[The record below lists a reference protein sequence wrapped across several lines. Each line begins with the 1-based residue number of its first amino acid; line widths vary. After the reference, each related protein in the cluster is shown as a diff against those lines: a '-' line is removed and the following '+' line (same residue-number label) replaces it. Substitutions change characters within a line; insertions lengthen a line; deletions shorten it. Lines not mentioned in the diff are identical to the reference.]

1 MGNSRDQ
8 MRRLSP
14 SHEAALVW
22 CAITILVIAAALGL
36 YQARGVAGLEEVIQQ
51 GPLSDVAI
59 TFFSTALAWLL
70 IGVFLFLLAARRIH
84 SGNVVTAACFFAV
97 ALLYVNFLR
106 ERTVYGDILD
116 YIKAASNL
124 FQGEHLHARYLYP
137 PLWATLLKPLVPLG
151 WRAIFDLCWIL
162 NALSLFA
169 FFFLLHAT
177 LKRYGFSPR
186 LAALVTAAFL
196 LVNVPVIR
204 TLCYVQVNI
213 HVMNL
218 ILVALLLY
226 PRSIVFSALAMSLAV
241 HFKASPAIL
250 VLAFLIQKDWR
261 WLAWFA
267 AFTLGVGALTIAAGG
282 VSPYRDFLAN
292 TGALYGAG
300 DPSFRENSLD
310 SFVRALFASLGV
322 GQAFVQYLVVPLKIL
337 AAAAALAV
345 VSRNVRRE
353 TFIEGGPEKGRAL
366 NALPALFPLMMLLS
380 PLIWEHHGVFLAL
393 PFLVMLKKLSS
404 TGEWLVFGAAYFLVF
419 LAPTFD
425 FFPWSYGRLFALFAW
440 LWLAWSISGRAGN
453 SAAFARANAAL
464 ESIKP

>member
-1 MGNSRDQ
+1 

-22 CAITILVIAAALGL
+22 CAITVVSIAGALGL
-36 YQARGVAGLEEVIQQ
+36 YQARGVAGLGEVVQQ

-59 TFFSTALAWLL
+59 TFFSVALAWLL
-70 IGVFLFLLAARRIH
+70 LGAFLVLLAGGRIH
-84 SGNVVTAACFFAV
+84 SGNAVTAACFFAV
-97 ALLYVNFLR
+97 ALLYVNILR
-106 ERTVYGDILD
+106 ERIAYGDIFD

-151 WRAIFDLCWIL
+151 WRAIFGLCWIL

-169 FFFLLHAT
+169 FFFLLHAA
-177 LKRYGFSPR
+177 LKRYGFAPR
-186 LAALVTAAFL
+186 LAALATAAFL
-196 LVNVPVIR
+196 IVNVPVIR
-204 TLCYVQVNI
+204 TLGYIQVNI

-218 ILVALLLY
+218 ILLALLLY
-226 PRSIVFSALAMSLAV
+226 PRSITLSALAMSLAV
-241 HFKASPAIL
+241 HFKASPAVL
-250 VLAFLIQKDWR
+250 VLAFLVRKDWR
-261 WLAWFA
+261 WLAWFV
-267 AFTLGVGALTIAAGG
+267 AFALGVAVATIAAVG
-282 VSPYRDFLAN
+282 VSPYRDFLTNA
-292 TGALYGAG
+292 GALYGAG

-310 SFVRALFASLGV
+310 SFVRAIFASLGA
-322 GQAFVQYLVVPLKIL
+322 GQAFAQYVVVPLKML
-337 AAAAALAV
+337 AAAAALALV
-345 VSRNVRRE
+345 GRNVRHE
-353 TFIEGGPEKGRAL
+353 TFYEGEAEVGGVL
-366 NALPALFPLMMLLS
+366 NAIPALLPLMMLLS

-404 TGEWLVFGAAYFLVF
+404 AGEWLIFGAAYFLAF

-425 FFPWSYGRLFALFAW
+425 FFPWSYGRLLAIVAW
-440 LWLAWSISGRAGN
+440 LWLAWRVSGCPGN

>member
-1 MGNSRDQ
+1 

-14 SHEAALVW
+14 SHAAALAW
-22 CAITILVIAAALGL
+22 SAITVAAIAAALGV
-36 YQARGVAGLEEVIQQ
+36 YRARGVPGLAEVIQQ
-51 GPLSDVAI
+51 GPLSDVSI
-59 TFFSTALAWLL
+59 TFLSAALAWLL
-70 IGVFLFLLAARRIH
+70 AGAFLFLLAGRRIN
-84 SGNVVTAACFFAV
+84 SGNALTVACFFAV

-106 ERTVYGDILD
+106 ERIAYGDIFD

-151 WRAIFDLCWIL
+151 WRAIFDLCWLL

-186 LAALVTAAFL
+186 LAALVAAAFL

-218 ILVALLLY
+218 ILLALLLY
-226 PRSIVFSALAMSLAV
+226 PRSIAFSALAMSLAV
-241 HFKASPAIL
+241 HFKASPAVL
-250 VLAFLIQKDWR
+250 VLAFLIQRDWR

-267 AFTLGVGALTIAAGG
+267 AFTLGVAALTVAAVG
-282 VSPYRDFLAN
+282 VSPYRDFLTNVA
-292 TGALYGAG
+292 ALYSAG

-310 SFVRALFASLGV
+310 SFVRALFASLGA
-322 GQAFVQYLVVPLKIL
+322 GQSLVQYFVAPLKIL
-337 AAAAALAV
+337 VAVAALAV
-345 VSRNVRRE
+345 VSRNVGRE
-353 TFIEGGPEKGRAL
+353 TFCEGEPEKGRVL
-366 NALPALFPLMMLLS
+366 NAVPALLPLMMLLS

-404 TGEWLVFGAAYFLVF
+404 AGEWAIFGAAYFLVF

-425 FFPWSYGRLFALFAW
+425 FFPWSYGRLLSLFLW
-440 LWLAWSISGRAGN
+440 LWLAWRMSGRAGT
-453 SAAFARANAAL
+453 SAVFARANAAL
-464 ESIKP
+464 ESAQP

>member
-1 MGNSRDQ
+1 

-22 CAITILVIAAALGL
+22 CVITVAVIAAALGV
-36 YQARGVAGLEEVIQQ
+36 YCVRGVHGLKEVTQQ
-51 GPLSDVAI
+51 GPLSDVTI
-59 TFFSTALAWLL
+59 TFLSAALAWLL
-70 IGVFLFLLAARRIH
+70 AGVFLFLLAGRRIH

-106 ERTVYGDILD
+106 ERIVYGDILD

-124 FQGEHLHARYLYP
+124 FNGEHLHARYLYP
-137 PLWATLLKPLVPLG
+137 PLWATMLKPLVPLG
-151 WRAIFDLCWIL
+151 RRAIFDLCWL
-162 NALSLFA
+162 ANALSLFA

-177 LKRYGFSPR
+177 LKRYGFSAR
-186 LAALVTAAFL
+186 LAAMVTAVFL

-204 TLCYVQVNI
+204 TLCYVQINV

-218 ILVALLLY
+218 ILLALLFY
-226 PRSIVFSALAMSLAV
+226 PRSIAFSALAMSLAV
-241 HFKASPAIL
+241 HFKASPAVL
-250 VLAFLIQKDWR
+250 VLAFLIRKDWR

-267 AFTLGVGALTIAAGG
+267 AFTLGVAALTVVAGG
-282 VSPYRDFLAN
+282 VSPYRDFLTN

-300 DPSFRENSLD
+300 DHIFRENSID
-310 SFVRALFASLGV
+310 SFVRALFAALGI
-322 GQAFVQYLVVPLKIL
+322 GQALVQYLVAPLKIL
-337 AAAAALAV
+337 AAAATLAI
-345 VSRNVRRE
+345 VSRNVRGE
-353 TFIEGGPEKGRAL
+353 TFYQGGTEEGRVL
-366 NALPALFPLMMLLS
+366 NAIPALLPLMMLLS

-404 TGEWLVFGAAYFLVF
+404 IGEWSIFGAAYFLAF
-419 LAPTFD
+419 LMPTFD
-425 FFPWSYGRLFALFAW
+425 FFPWSYGRLLSIFAW
-440 LWLAWSISGRAGN
+440 LWLAWRVSGRAGT

>member
-1 MGNSRDQ
+1 

-22 CAITILVIAAALGL
+22 CAITVVVLAASLGV
-36 YQARGVAGLEEVIQQ
+36 YHARGVAGLKEVIQQ

-59 TFFSTALAWLL
+59 TFFSAALAWLL
-70 IGVFLFLLAARRIH
+70 LGAFLVLLAARRIH
-84 SGNVVTAACFFAV
+84 PGNALTAACFFAV

-106 ERTVYGDILD
+106 ERTAYGDVLD
-116 YIKAASNL
+116 YVNAASNL
-124 FQGEHLHARYLYP
+124 FRGEPLHARYLYP
-137 PLWATLLKPLVPLG
+137 PLWAALLKPLVPLG
-151 WRAIFDLCWIL
+151 WRAIFEICWLL

-169 FFFLLHAT
+169 FFFLLHSA
-177 LKRYGFSPR
+177 LKRYGFSAR

-204 TLCYVQVNI
+204 TLCYVQVNV

-218 ILVALLLY
+218 ILLALLLY
-226 PRSIVFSALAMSLAV
+226 PRSIAFSALAMSLAV
-241 HFKASPAIL
+241 HFKASPAVL

-267 AFTLGVGALTIAAGG
+267 GFTLGVAALTVAAVG
-282 VSPYRDFLAN
+282 VSPYRDFLTN
-292 TGALYGAG
+292 VSALYGAG

-310 SFVRALFASLGV
+310 SLVRALFASLGA
-322 GQAFVQYLVVPLKIL
+322 GQEFVQYLAVPLKIL

-345 VSRNVRRE
+345 VSRNVRLG
-353 TFIEGGPEKGRAL
+353 TFYEGAPENGRAL
-366 NALPALFPLMMLLS
+366 NAVPALLALMMLLS

-404 TGEWLVFGAAYFLVF
+404 AGEWLIFGGAYFLAF
-419 LAPTFD
+419 LMPTFD
-425 FFPWSYGRLFALFAW
+425 FFPWSYGRLLAILAW
-440 LWLAWSISGRAGN
+440 LWLAWRMSGRAGT
-453 SAAFARANAAL
+453 SSAFARANAAPASVEL
-464 ESIKP
+464 